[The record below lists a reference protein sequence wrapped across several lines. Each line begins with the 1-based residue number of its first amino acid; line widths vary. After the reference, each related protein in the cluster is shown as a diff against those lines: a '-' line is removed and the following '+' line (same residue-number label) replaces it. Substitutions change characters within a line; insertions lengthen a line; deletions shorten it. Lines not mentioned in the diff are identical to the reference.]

1 MPVYRKEIIKDNYV
15 RGLNPQIAGF
25 AGLEMGAERRICLF
39 YRRKTPSG
47 PEMDVWNQYQLLQS
61 ILDLKP
67 MVKSFKSPRLM
78 VLLSFEKYLIDSS
91 LSNVK
96 V

>member
-1 MPVYRKEIIKDNYV
+1 
-15 RGLNPQIAGF
+15 
-25 AGLEMGAERRICLF
+25 MGAERLIWVFWRMEP
-39 YRRKTPSG
+39 KSD

-61 ILDLKP
+61 ILDLYP

-91 LSNVK
+91 LSNVS
-96 V
+96 VSPSIAEVDPFSIM

>member
-1 MPVYRKEIIKDNYV
+1 MEPK
-15 RGLNPQIAGF
+15 
-25 AGLEMGAERRICLF
+25 
-39 YRRKTPSG
+39 SG

-78 VLLSFEKYLIDSS
+78 VLLSFEKYL
-91 LSNVK
+91 
-96 V
+96 